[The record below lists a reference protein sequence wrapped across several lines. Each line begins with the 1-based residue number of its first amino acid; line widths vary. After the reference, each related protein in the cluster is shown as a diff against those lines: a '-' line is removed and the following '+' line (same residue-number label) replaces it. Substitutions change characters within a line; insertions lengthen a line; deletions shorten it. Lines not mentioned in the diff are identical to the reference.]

1 MSLFYLI
8 IPNYSLT
15 SVKGRGFWD
24 VVAFLGGDQHVLDS
38 EKLQCSCRLSSE
50 ISSSW
55 FCLFKPAWQ
64 SVPVTW
70 WIFNSWPQRLLK
82 KYFYFIFL
90 NNFIFID
97 GKYSCDAFP
106 EVFLHLPRSQASLL
120 WRFFFCLKRHTSLW
134 SIIGHSHN
142 CPSLLWKTF
151 MKDIREAAGKL
162 ISFVCQL

>member
-55 FCLFKPAWQ
+55 FCLFKRAWQ
-64 SVPVTW
+64 SVDLQFLTSKIVEE
-70 WIFNSWPQRLLK
+70 
-82 KYFYFIFL
+82 IFL

-120 WRFFFCLKRHTSLW
+120 WRFFFGLKRHTSLW

-142 CPSLLWKTF
+142 CPSLLWRTF